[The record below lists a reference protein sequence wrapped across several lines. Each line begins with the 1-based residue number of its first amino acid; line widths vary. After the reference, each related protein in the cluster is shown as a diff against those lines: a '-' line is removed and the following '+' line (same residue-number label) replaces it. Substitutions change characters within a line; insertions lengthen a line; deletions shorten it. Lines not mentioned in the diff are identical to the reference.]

1 MNRSPLTSYLLP
13 LFTMTKSLGLKIRI
27 SVQLAILLGIA
38 MILVVFVM
46 VISVQKILLDS
57 EVRKGYLFL
66 SAVQNS
72 LKTISE
78 SRQQIPISAVR
89 DNVNSLFRELYGD
102 AGISCLIFIAPDSD
116 DPLYFGGAGC
126 ALHEELIISCEALIR
141 ESLRSGEKMSRSFG
155 TIWGI
160 FWKQRQYM
168 ILASP
173 LFLKQEKAGG
183 AGVILGLEGIYILLR
198 RAQQVLFVYMFIN
211 TLVLTMIGVS
221 RLSKIT
227 VKPLHKLL
235 KRAEEFQEDSDIF
248 LVSEKEN
255 NEFSQLSKALNRM
268 VKRISED
275 KAALRSSVLSLEKA
289 NRDLKQ
295 AQAEMIRAEKLA
307 SVGRLSAGIA
317 HEIGNP
323 IAIVTGYL
331 DLIRR
336 EDITLE
342 ERADFISRA
351 EKEIS
356 RISSIIR
363 QLLDFSR
370 SPYSGTEGGAKV
382 VSVHEIIRDM
392 ADMLSFQ
399 PLTANIAIE
408 LSLSAEKDT
417 VLADSNQLRQVFL
430 NLAINATDALRSVG
444 DTRDGKLVIKSEI
457 ESDNNVSSMLKLEFT
472 DNGPGIPAAHLSDI
486 FDPFY
491 TTKDPGKGT
500 GLGLSVCFTIIE
512 SLGGSIS
519 AFSEEGKGTSMI
531 IRLPVC
537 DNGIAPEC

>member
-1 MNRSPLTSYLLP
+1 
-13 LFTMTKSLGLKIRI
+13 MTKSLGLKIRI

-336 EDITLE
+336 EDISAE
-342 ERADFISRA
+342 EKADFISRA